1 MDGVSLASFSY
12 DLGIGLAQA
21 SGEEATAESGAAE
34 FSDVETSEDLSNNRR
49 LSGRAL
55 DNNFSPQ
62 TNEVKFLPQTSRVFL
77 PRFTRLCGLASMQDG
92 RSDGRTSV

>member
-49 LSGRAL
+49 LSGRAV
-55 DNNFSPQ
+55 DKNFFPQ
-62 TNEVKFLPQTSRVFL
+62 SNEVKF
-77 PRFTRLCGLASMQDG
+77 
-92 RSDGRTSV
+92 RSNF